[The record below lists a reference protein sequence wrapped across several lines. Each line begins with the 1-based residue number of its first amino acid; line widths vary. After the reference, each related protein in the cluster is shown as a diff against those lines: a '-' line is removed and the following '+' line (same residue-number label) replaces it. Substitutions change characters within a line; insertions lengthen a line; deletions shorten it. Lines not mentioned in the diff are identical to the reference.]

1 MAAQEAKAG
10 PFALLLCVGRF
21 WPADDAAAEV
31 KDAFEQYLKGAK
43 TMPIPTYV
51 CDATRHGSEYPLGKN
66 LAGNLTVSFRLAEHL

>member
-1 MAAQEAKAG
+1 MILE
-10 PFALLLCVGRF
+10 PVY
-21 WPADDAAAEV
+21 PASVNMDNNPGFEV
-31 KDAFEQYLKGAK
+31 KASFEQYLKGAK